1 MKDSIIIIESP
12 NKCEK
17 IAGYTGAK
25 VYATKGHFKELDND
39 FLDFSTYTP
48 KFIIKKDSKKH
59 IDFLLSQCKGKN
71 VYIATD
77 PDREGYAIGFMF
89 YEIIKNIAKSIK
101 RAEFHEITQDGI
113 KKGIESS
120 KDFATTNKNLW
131 EAAKARIVG
140 DKLVGFI
147 MSPKLGAKFGIYKNN
162 SVGRVQTPALAL
174 IAKKELEILNYEKQ
188 PKNERLSYKI
198 TAKINLDSKDYVLN
212 NDNVFNTREEAQQF
226 LDSIVDIREAKLENI
241 ESKESKKSPP
251 KPFQATTLIKEANKR
266 FKFSSKDTMDLA
278 QKLFEKGMITYHRT
292 DSESIASSFL
302 DEVQK
307 AFNTQSWY
315 EKRVYTAGKHSQA
328 EAHEAIRITHIN
340 EDISKLDSNETKLY
354 NLIKDNTI
362 YSQSKDSIYTHNK
375 YEFNILSRIFNLNL
389 SIPKYKSIFES
400 KESDSDEESS
410 EILTDKIPNLN
421 KGQLVAIKGYEI
433 KEIEKSKPKRYKE
446 SDFIPLLQ
454 KEGIG
459 RPSTF
464 ATFIPTLLKREYI
477 EILKDKKGEYLKAT
491 EKGLKAIEFL
501 QQDNDT
507 WIITSEFTKQM
518 ENTLDKIT
526 ESKATYLDFIKP
538 LHAKM
543 NNFIPNKTEKK
554 PPTQA
559 QIDFAKKLASANNI
573 ELPKNALDSMKECC
587 DFIEKHNR
595 PSEKQIDFAKKIA
608 ERLKINLPKDLE
620 KSSKVCMEF
629 IANNK
634 DKAFKGKKGA

>member
-241 ESKESKKSPP
+241 ESKESKKAPP

-292 DSESIASSFL
+292 DSESIAGSFL

-410 EILTDKIPNLN
+410 EILADKIPNLN

-543 NNFIPNKTEKK
+543 NNFIPNKIEKK

-595 PSEKQIDFAKKIA
+595 PSAKQIDFAKKIA
-608 ERLKINLPKDLE
+608 ESLKINLPKDLE

>member
-147 MSPKLGAKFGIYKNN
+147 MSPKLGAKFGVYKNN

-241 ESKESKKSPP
+241 ESKESKKAPP

-292 DSESIASSFL
+292 DSESIAGSFL

-389 SIPKYKSIFES
+389 SIPKYKSIFET

-543 NNFIPNKTEKK
+543 NNFIPNKIEKK

-573 ELPKNALDSMKECC
+573 ELPKSALDSMKECC

-608 ERLKINLPKDLE
+608 ESLKINLPKDLE

-634 DKAFKGKKGA
+634 DKAFKGKKC

>member
-39 FLDFSTYTP
+39 FLDFSTYAP

-241 ESKESKKSPP
+241 ESKESKKAPP

-292 DSESIASSFL
+292 DSESIAGSFL

-400 KESDSDEESS
+400 KDSDSDEESS
-410 EILTDKIPNLN
+410 EIVADKIPNLN

-543 NNFIPNKTEKK
+543 NNFIPNKIEKK

-608 ERLKINLPKDLE
+608 ESLKINLPKDLE

-634 DKAFKGKKGA
+634 DKAFKGKKC

>member
-147 MSPKLGAKFGIYKNN
+147 MSPKLGAKFGVYKNN

-241 ESKESKKSPP
+241 ESKESKKAPP

-292 DSESIASSFL
+292 DSESIAGSFL

-543 NNFIPNKTEKK
+543 NNFIPNKIEKK

-608 ERLKINLPKDLE
+608 ESLKINLPKDLE

-634 DKAFKGKKGA
+634 DKAFKGKKS

>member
-147 MSPKLGAKFGIYKNN
+147 MSPKLGAKFGVYKNN

-241 ESKESKKSPP
+241 ESKESKKAPP

-292 DSESIASSFL
+292 DSESIAGSFL

-389 SIPKYKSIFES
+389 SIPKYKSIFET

-543 NNFIPNKTEKK
+543 NNFIPNKIEKK

-608 ERLKINLPKDLE
+608 ESLKINLPKDLE

-634 DKAFKGKKGA
+634 DKAFKGKKC

>member
-147 MSPKLGAKFGIYKNN
+147 MSPKLGAKFGVYKNN

-241 ESKESKKSPP
+241 ESKESKKAPP

-292 DSESIASSFL
+292 DSESIAGSFL

-389 SIPKYKSIFES
+389 SIPKYKSIFET

-410 EILTDKIPNLN
+410 ETLTDKIPNLN

-543 NNFIPNKTEKK
+543 NNFIPNKIEKK

-573 ELPKNALDSMKECC
+573 ELPKSALDSMKECC

-595 PSEKQIDFAKKIA
+595 PSAKQIDFAKKIA
-608 ERLKINLPKDLE
+608 ESLKINLPKDLE